1 MTYVKINKGD
11 TKIWCAFDF
20 NAENFDFQY
29 VAFNGASL
37 MSLQEKKKKLQL
49 VTLAVSELIN
59 LGYRH
64 ENHK

>member
-37 MSLQEKKKKLQL
+37 MSLQEKKKKK
-49 VTLAVSELIN
+49 TAA
-59 LGYRH
+59 GYIGSIRAD
-64 ENHK
+64 